1 MISFLICLIL
11 FLIVLIYLVFAL
23 SYILKCRTRVESVE
37 YILKKS
43 LIREANFILGL
54 SEEETGNKK
63 EKLVMI
69 SSALRNTENLK
80 ECLIAHSSL
89 SVFMTSLS
97 LNPGSFV
104 EYDMLKKEIATKV
117 DEYNNSIDV
126 FNAKVFN
133 PSVRLL
139 SKMCKVKK
147 IEHIEVPV

>member
-37 YILKKS
+37 YILKKT

-54 SEEETGNKK
+54 SEEETGDKK

-89 SVFMTSLS
+89 SVFMTTLS
-97 LNPGSFV
+97 LGPGSFV
-104 EYDMLKKEIATKV
+104 EYDMLKKEISTKV
-117 DEYNNSIDV
+117 DEYNDSIDA
-126 FNAKVFN
+126 FNAKAFN
-133 PSVRLL
+133 PSVRLI
-139 SKMCKVKK
+139 SKMCRVKK
-147 IEHIEVPV
+147 LEHVEL

>member
-1 MISFLICLIL
+1 MISFLICLVL

-43 LIREANFILGL
+43 LIREANFILGF

-69 SSALRNTENLK
+69 SSALRNSENLK

-89 SVFMTSLS
+89 SIFMTSLS

-117 DEYNNSIDV
+117 EEYNNSIDV